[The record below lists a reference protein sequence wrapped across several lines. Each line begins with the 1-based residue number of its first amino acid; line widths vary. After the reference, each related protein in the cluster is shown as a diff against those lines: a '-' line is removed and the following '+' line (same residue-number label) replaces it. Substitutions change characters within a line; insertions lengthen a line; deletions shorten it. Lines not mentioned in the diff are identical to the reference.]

1 MFYKIKG
8 HITIEVKE
16 LDPTLKSLAFDI
28 KRMFLDQG
36 LVPDAD
42 IELVEGKVFS
52 WVLQVYFKKSSPIS
66 LSVHGLDSL

>member
-8 HITIEVKE
+8 
-16 LDPTLKSLAFDI
+16 TLPLRWKSLTQHFSHWLLTY
-28 KRMFLDQG
+28 KRMFLDQV